1 MSYIVKDDKVEGYI
15 YKQYNKKYPED
26 IFLNYSYSYKP
37 IENIQDGCKNWFK
50 INTIKKQNIHAYS
63 GLSLEGGFDNMC
75 FEIIDK
81 CLVNDS
87 FADDEM
93 TIILNYHILK
103 LKPKL
108 NKKRK
113 AIVR

>member
-1 MSYIVKDDKVEGYI
+1 
-15 YKQYNKKYPED
+15 
-26 IFLNYSYSYKP
+26 
-37 IENIQDGCKNWFK
+37 
-50 INTIKKQNIHAYS
+50 
-63 GLSLEGGFDNMC
+63 MC

-87 FADDEM
+87 FADNEM